1 MSSISVYHLL
11 KKQIPTHIQQN
22 YPLFCK
28 FVEYYY
34 RWLQTI
40 GFVDYQSIQ
49 GIDDKCQGIEI
60 VDTPHNPSFFVGHTI
75 SNGEALAE
83 IVGLADDNK
92 TLIIR
97 NLRVDREF
105 KLGDKIHVRKN
116 SDDEYTNDEIDLID
130 TGTISNT
137 VTISNMFIDHF
148 CKLLDADNLF
158 GNQSNNIST
167 ILRHIGE
174 IYKTK
179 GNEEG
184 LTYIIKTL
192 RGIDAEIKYPWDNV
206 LILDGAKWNQPY
218 MITVRSDEE
227 YWQNVPIN
235 FSRIRIQS
243 LGYNENYERTF
254 IEKDV
259 TKIEV
264 FGKVSENYD
273 EDIYNIKF
281 PKDSCKNYGEWL
293 YNTPQPSSPDFQ
305 YWNRDE
311 NKELGPW
318 QEDPITGGLIF
329 NDEKGTATYGRFG
342 NRIVNPFMR
351 LYFNHDFNVDVNQEI
366 NVMGIDENDR
376 EVILYRGYVTKGISG
391 LKIINPG
398 LKWQIGQVF
407 TTSKNTEWRLY
418 KTFGRDDSDKR
429 ITIINDYDIPVEYSM
444 DKPLIGRVL
453 ATDEEGRVTSV
464 EILQYGD
471 HIPEQGSKII
481 RVSPQFEGEIDHP
494 EWDMEVEI
502 EYDVCCK
509 GAGEWEDTRN
519 MLDDN
524 EVRIQDSH
532 YYQQFSY
539 DIFANAPFK
548 DYHDLANL
556 FHPVGTNMFS
566 TYRIEN
572 DINAQSSFKI
582 EDGEKIINLTLFDTF
597 FATEEIIKSITKI
610 VRDSLESTEH
620 LKKSLTKPIKDTFGI
635 VDESMQDSGVM
646 YGFDANYDKHEEEE
660 QYFEKTL
667 EGVIKTSY
675 GDSGFT
681 NLLHINYDHHVI
693 ADIPIYPKPNIDET
707 YHLVCVGDSD
717 CEFEYESIF
726 EAEKNV
732 TITLTLNEDHITN
745 TEYSIINAENY
756 ELIENIDIKEVV
768 DPNDDTI
775 RTISFTGPST
785 NIIFIVVNSPGSL
798 QITTEKEGYGYF
810 SADRGFA
817 KKNDVVSFIAE
828 GKDYDRPFKP
838 TEVDRIEIS
847 EIVDRTEHN
856 VATLTSSPY
865 QYTMRDYPI
874 KARCYFKQREG
885 GFLTLLTKGLTKVD
899 VVEALNENPVYEN
912 HFIKSGTTLKAN
924 ADVPIDA
931 CYYYDNDN
939 VLVNCDVNSIV
950 FPNSDI
956 TLVLVANQSYLTIDT
971 FNSSST
977 YIANGKVDA
986 YNDNMRTIG
995 STLVA
1000 KGNQTNKT
1008 RIDWLT
1014 SGWLENGQT
1023 NIIPYKKEIID
1034 NSRIEDEFVINDS
1047 GTLKTNFIANGGFV
1061 LNHSPYRFV
1070 SYNVIGVDG
1079 TSTFYE
1085 FGDLD
1090 WVNNVYREKRD
1101 DSLVPTIAPNIPY
1114 NNPTSSVNVNSYCAT
1129 NVNFP
1134 PYYNNTKLRS
1144 IDVDS
1149 KFNANVDEYNPTT
1162 NTSVLDGWK
1171 STIDSGSW
1179 SLNSISINSKQVR
1192 VNVLNLD
1199 NFELTSDN
1207 DSFYTNIKQIVTE
1220 ITRIPRD
1227 PSEFEFTD
1235 NINNKTYKTIGYS
1248 IRFDDAVVDDEI
1260 DAVIGGLETS
1270 TSFTSCAN
1278 GVVRLIP
1285 TNREPLYDFNM
1296 RFDNQNLVDR
1306 YGNVSFSIPNNDDD
1320 LIVGLS
1326 TANVGVKVVLDV
1338 NNPGCDYEIG
1348 ETSELNDYVVAY
1360 KLIVGNINHP
1370 NTLLT
1375 FNGTGFTNRFNIPI
1389 RNKSIDPN
1397 INNVTIIA
1405 SYRLRDNKTSTPFK
1419 RIAVDTMIMNDNN
1432 LGELKQNEKK
1442 MIILSIR

>member
-259 TKIEV
+259 AKIEV

-351 LYFNHDFNVDVNQEI
+351 LYFNHDINVDVNQEI

-429 ITIINDYDIPVEYSM
+429 ITIINDYDVPVEYSM

-502 EYDVCCK
+502 EYDVCCR

-572 DINAQSSFKI
+572 DINAQPSFKI
-582 EDGEKIINLTLFDTF
+582 EDGGKIINLTLFDTF

-620 LKKSLTKPIKDTFGI
+620 LKKSLTKSKKVPHK
-635 VDESMQDSGVM
+635 
-646 YGFDANYDKHEEEE
+646 
-660 QYFEKTL
+660 
-667 EGVIKTSY
+667 
-675 GDSGFT
+675 
-681 NLLHINYDHHVI
+681 INQRHFW
-693 ADIPIYPKPNIDET
+693 N
-707 YHLVCVGDSD
+707 CRR
-717 CEFEYESIF
+717 EY
-726 EAEKNV
+726 A
-732 TITLTLNEDHITN
+732 
-745 TEYSIINAENY
+745 
-756 ELIENIDIKEVV
+756 
-768 DPNDDTI
+768 
-775 RTISFTGPST
+775 G
-785 NIIFIVVNSPGSL
+785 
-798 QITTEKEGYGYF
+798 QW
-810 SADRGFA
+810 
-817 KKNDVVSFIAE
+817 
-828 GKDYDRPFKP
+828 
-838 TEVDRIEIS
+838 
-847 EIVDRTEHN
+847 
-856 VATLTSSPY
+856 
-865 QYTMRDYPI
+865 
-874 KARCYFKQREG
+874 
-885 GFLTLLTKGLTKVD
+885 
-899 VVEALNENPVYEN
+899 
-912 HFIKSGTTLKAN
+912 
-924 ADVPIDA
+924 
-931 CYYYDNDN
+931 
-939 VLVNCDVNSIV
+939 CDVWI
-950 FPNSDI
+950 
-956 TLVLVANQSYLTIDT
+956 
-971 FNSSST
+971 
-977 YIANGKVDA
+977 
-986 YNDNMRTIG
+986 
-995 STLVA
+995 
-1000 KGNQTNKT
+1000 
-1008 RIDWLT
+1008 
-1014 SGWLENGQT
+1014 
-1023 NIIPYKKEIID
+1023 
-1034 NSRIEDEFVINDS
+1034 
-1047 GTLKTNFIANGGFV
+1047 
-1061 LNHSPYRFV
+1061 
-1070 SYNVIGVDG
+1070 
-1079 TSTFYE
+1079 
-1085 FGDLD
+1085 
-1090 WVNNVYREKRD
+1090 
-1101 DSLVPTIAPNIPY
+1101 
-1114 NNPTSSVNVNSYCAT
+1114 
-1129 NVNFP
+1129 
-1134 PYYNNTKLRS
+1134 
-1144 IDVDS
+1144 
-1149 KFNANVDEYNPTT
+1149 
-1162 NTSVLDGWK
+1162 
-1171 STIDSGSW
+1171 
-1179 SLNSISINSKQVR
+1179 
-1192 VNVLNLD
+1192 
-1199 NFELTSDN
+1199 
-1207 DSFYTNIKQIVTE
+1207 
-1220 ITRIPRD
+1220 
-1227 PSEFEFTD
+1227 
-1235 NINNKTYKTIGYS
+1235 
-1248 IRFDDAVVDDEI
+1248 
-1260 DAVIGGLETS
+1260 
-1270 TSFTSCAN
+1270 
-1278 GVVRLIP
+1278 
-1285 TNREPLYDFNM
+1285 
-1296 RFDNQNLVDR
+1296 
-1306 YGNVSFSIPNNDDD
+1306 
-1320 LIVGLS
+1320 
-1326 TANVGVKVVLDV
+1326 
-1338 NNPGCDYEIG
+1338 
-1348 ETSELNDYVVAY
+1348 
-1360 KLIVGNINHP
+1360 
-1370 NTLLT
+1370 
-1375 FNGTGFTNRFNIPI
+1375 
-1389 RNKSIDPN
+1389 
-1397 INNVTIIA
+1397 
-1405 SYRLRDNKTSTPFK
+1405 
-1419 RIAVDTMIMNDNN
+1419 
-1432 LGELKQNEKK
+1432 
-1442 MIILSIR
+1442 